1 MRQLFD
7 LDVNYL
13 LAIQLL
19 DDLVADVLQN
29 LDAQNLGV
37 HLTLV
42 DVHLDVMDVVQVVVA
57 LHLFQNQ
64 KDCYQHVVGAA

>member
-1 MRQLFD
+1 
-7 LDVNYL
+7 
-13 LAIQLL
+13 
-19 DDLVADVLQN
+19 VLQN

-37 HLTLV
+37 HLTLA